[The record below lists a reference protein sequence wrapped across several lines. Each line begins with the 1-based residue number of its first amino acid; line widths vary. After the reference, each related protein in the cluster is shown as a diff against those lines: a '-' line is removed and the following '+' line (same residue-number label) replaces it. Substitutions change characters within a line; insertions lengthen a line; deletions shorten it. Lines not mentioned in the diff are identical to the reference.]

1 MALSRSE
8 LLLLMSSKERN
19 RNSLKTM
26 IMLKEATLSLLVV
39 VLLLI
44 AHYGRGVSNYNAF
57 TVLLYTFGG
66 ILLLSISYC
75 IYKLQRY
82 GKVQTKLSEV

>member
-1 MALSRSE
+1 
-8 LLLLMSSKERN
+8 
-19 RNSLKTM
+19 
-26 IMLKEATLSLLVV
+26 MLKEATLSLLVV